1 MKCLTILEKN
11 RQNYKGGQ
19 MRFFKKNNTNQ
30 NISDRIDL
38 RGKEIQLTESETNLL
53 LFKEIIKEKQ
63 QKLDEWYNDKSAR
76 LEEDFKMK
84 QAKIKR
90 LLED

>member
-1 MKCLTILEKN
+1 
-11 RQNYKGGQ
+11 

-84 QAKIKR
+84 QAEIKR
-90 LLED
+90 LL

>member
-1 MKCLTILEKN
+1 
-11 RQNYKGGQ
+11 

-84 QAKIKR
+84 QAEIKR

>member
-1 MKCLTILEKN
+1 
-11 RQNYKGGQ
+11 